1 MGVRSG
7 ILLLFVAACCSA
19 LEITEFKFLN
29 HGGKFSFT
37 NDIDKNNKFICTVS
51 VTAKEVETKATSVD
65 FQITNGYDKSV
76 LCKQTIDF
84 KKGTKVLSKD
94 IDCQLNIDLGSKI
107 NKEKDVKRTFTAE
120 ATLQGKPKPEKK
132 SVDVYILDIR
142 RRSEEKQEITTTG
155 CSVKLDIVY
164 PYTFKKG
171 HAECGVWNSDKEEF
185 VTAADVTGIDYFDSD
200 DHSSKWDGQDEL
212 NGRISFKLSQNID
225 LKKLRGYKDL
235 KYAKQIKCKLS
246 WGAPYNDYTLTE
258 KDYTPPVEN
267 AADKCKPNPL
277 DALAKE
283 MGNTNIKFVNSE
295 KISSCYKAEKLN
307 RMSYYRCDHNKRII
321 ESVCDTEDNEY
332 KLQIDNEKYKD
343 YDEAVARKFIED
355 CLHEPKTL
363 KVHSVGVEGTFKNV
377 IRKDGINQNVTC
389 SFEAGE
395 EDIYADEI
403 SATVTMIADGYYI
416 GKPKIQIKK
425 FNGTKTFNT
434 ELPLPTTDFTTGKPA
449 KLACRVKLG
458 GFAKEQSIT
467 NEFDVIEIADEP
479 TATDVRVD
487 HEKCEID
494 LNLLKGQPTKPE
506 GIAFCGIWVSESS
519 DMTKG
524 DWLEG
529 PDEMVENSG
538 KSFSSNRNH
547 TRWEMKVENGFTQ
560 YTLRKQKIAISN
572 LDSKKHSWVKCEW
585 MFPHF
590 NSSLENAVISTFT
603 SDILVQ
609 NEADSCAANPVTG
622 KDLDKENA
630 KKIVNLVKTSCY
642 SGQAQREIS
651 VNVQCT
657 NTKNVASVT
666 CENGKYMMKT
676 ASKTKGEEYTE
687 DNFKKFLQTCG
698 AGSVFASNVLM
709 GVLMLVLYFKSH

>member
-1 MGVRSG
+1 
-7 ILLLFVAACCSA
+7 LLLFVAACCSA
-19 LEITEFKFLN
+19 KLDIPKFEFIG
-29 HGGKFSFT
+29 HEGRFSFT
-37 NDIDKNNKFICTVS
+37 NDIDPNNKFTGSVS
-51 VTAKEVETKATSVD
+51 VEAADVAENPLTVNFK
-65 FQITNGYDKSV
+65 ITNDYDATV
-76 LCKQTIDF
+76 LCNQEIKF
-84 KKGTKVLSKD
+84 EKGDKVLSKD
-94 IDCQLNIDLGSKI
+94 IKTCQLNIDTPMKVNDGD
-107 NKEKDVKRTFTAE
+107 EKRTFTAE
-120 ATLQGKPKPEKK
+120 ATLKGKQGKPGKPVKK
-132 SVDVYILDIR
+132 SFVVNILDIR
-142 RRSEEKQEITTTG
+142 RRSEEIQEITTTG

-164 PYTFKKG
+164 PYTFKEG
-171 HAECGVWNSDKEEF
+171 RAECGVWNKRTGQF
-185 VTAADVTGIDYFDSD
+185 VKNADVKGIVYFDSKVD
-200 DHSSKWDGQDEL
+200 KSQWKVDSL
-212 NGRISFKLSQNID
+212 NGRKSLRLSQNID
-225 LKKLRGYKDL
+225 LKKLQGYKDL
-235 KYAKQIKCKLS
+235 ATSKHIKCRLS
-246 WGAPYNDYTLTE
+246 WSASYEYTFSPQIDYI
-258 KDYTPPVEN
+258 PPVEN
-267 AADKCKPNPL
+267 AADKCAPNPL
-277 DALAKE
+277 DALAEQMDNK
-283 MGNTNIKFVNSE
+283 NIKFVNSE
-295 KISSCYKAEKLN
+295 KISSCYKDEKLN
-307 RMSYYRCDHNKRII
+307 RMSYYICDHNKRII